1 MKEYIAITAI
11 ALLVLAGR
19 SMKLDYPAKE
29 VCTKKDTKLSIMS
42 MRDAMEIAKNS
53 ECAQQGAFKNYYC
66 NDFTGTVWMDMEMN
80 EPKEGCNPACV
91 VNIESRHAE
100 INWRCTGL
108 VEPKK

>member
-1 MKEYIAITAI
+1 MKAYIAVMV
-11 ALLVLAGR
+11 LLVLLAGC
-19 SMKLDYPAKE
+19 SMNLDYPAKE
-29 VCTKKDTKLSIMS
+29 ACTKKDTKLSMS
-42 MRDAMEIAKNS
+42 IREAMEIAKNS

-91 VNIESRHAE
+91 VNIESREAE

-108 VEPKK
+108 IVPKEK